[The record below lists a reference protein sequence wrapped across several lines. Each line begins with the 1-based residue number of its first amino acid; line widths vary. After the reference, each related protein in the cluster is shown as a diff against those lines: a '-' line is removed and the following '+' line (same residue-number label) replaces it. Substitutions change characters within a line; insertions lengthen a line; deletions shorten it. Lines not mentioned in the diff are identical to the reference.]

1 MSRGNIIP
9 LLHWSD
15 GSVAQTAR
23 DEVNLLAKHFTEKMC
38 VPDPERPPP
47 TLPDI
52 VKDKLLC
59 VTTSEVEAKAVLLKL
74 DVQKVVGPDNLSPR
88 LLRQCADELARPLTM
103 LFNQC
108 LQTSR

>member
-1 MSRGNIIP
+1 MSRGSTIP
-9 LLHWSD
+9 PLHRSD
-15 GSVAQTAR
+15 GTVAQTAG

-59 VTTSEVEAKAVLLKL
+59 VTTSEVE
-74 DVQKVVGPDNLSPR
+74 VQ
-88 LLRQCADELARPLTM
+88 CY
-103 LFNQC
+103 
-108 LQTSR
+108 